1 MQMQRAPA
9 DGRGHELCLRRACS
23 EADTSAAFRD
33 GPRDAIEI
41 GTARLAYYRFGSG
54 PDLVFLHGWPLNA
67 ATFRG
72 VAARL
77 SNQFTCHLFDLP
89 GLGHTVCRSDAAID
103 LTGHVESVQR
113 ALRALG
119 LAEYV
124 LIGESSGGFV
134 ARLVAA
140 LDSRVK
146 GIVLGN
152 TPMPGPVNAFVA
164 FQWYLLGVPG
174 SGRLMRRLLQWG
186 AYRRSAFGF
195 ARCFESPSY
204 ADGEFYELVI
214 KPSVASRRAIE
225 ASRRLFRSFDFHAMS
240 EAQVAAHARIR
251 AQTLL
256 VWGAGDPVFRI
267 ERVREAL
274 PQFQGRASL
283 AEIPQG
289 RMFAHE
295 ERAADF
301 VAHARPFLAA
311 CFGLGAGAAK

>member
-1 MQMQRAPA
+1 MQMSNSPT
-9 DGRGHELCLRRACS
+9 DGRADQPRLVREPN
-23 EADTSAAFRD
+23 EIDTSAAFRA
-33 GPRDAIEI
+33 GPHDTIDI
-41 GTARLAYYRFGSG
+41 GIARLSYYRFGSG
-54 PDLVFLHGWPLNA
+54 PDVVFLHGWPLNA
-67 ATFRG
+67 ATFRSL
-72 VAARL
+72 ASRL

-89 GLGHTVCRSDAAID
+89 GLGRTVCRADTAID
-103 LTGHVESVQR
+103 LAAHVESVRR

-119 LAEYV
+119 LTEYALV
-124 LIGESSGGFV
+124 GESSGGFV

-140 LDSRVK
+140 LDPRVK

-174 SGRLMRRLLQWG
+174 SGWLMRQLLQWG

-195 ARCFESPSY
+195 ARCFEQPSY

-214 KPSVASRRAIE
+214 KPSLASRRTME
-225 ASRRLFRSFDFHAMS
+225 ASRTLFRSFDFQAMS
-240 EAQVAAHARIR
+240 EAQVTAHARIR
-251 AQTLL
+251 AKTLL

-267 ERVREAL
+267 ERVREVL

-283 AEIPQG
+283 AEIPNG

-301 VAHARPFLAA
+301 AAHASPFLAA
-311 CFGLGAGAAK
+311 CFCKSAGIAT